1 MKQAEWMVMLFGN
14 LSIVLDCF
22 VGMNNFWF
30 PVEGEPEV
38 RLAPDV
44 YVAFG
49 RPKGYRASYKQWEE
63 ANVPVTVVFEVLSPS
78 NRGAEMEHK
87 YNFYEEHGVEE
98 YYIYDPDR
106 NYLEAYVRKG
116 TVFRRQ
122 WNVETFVSPR
132 MGIRFDLSG
141 DELVVYYPDGERFKT
156 IEDLRAERAR
166 EAAERQQA
174 EQRAEQAEAARQQAE
189 AARQQAEAARQQA
202 EAARQQAEAARQQAE
217 QRAARMAALVQRVI
231 TGQAT
236 EEEVQELRQLGL
248 AGGP

>member
-1 MKQAEWMVMLFGN
+1 MSAVLKPAPIIYPESDGEPMADNMKQAEWMVMLFGN
-14 LSIVLDCF
+14 LSALLDCF

-49 RPKGYRASYKQWEE
+49 RPKGYRGSYRQWEE
-63 ANVPVTVVFEVLSPS
+63 NGVPVTVVFEVLSPS

-87 YNFYEEHGVEE
+87 YTFYEEHGVEE

-116 TVFRRQ
+116 TVFRRH
-122 WNVETFVSPR
+122 WSLETFVSPR

-141 DELVVYYPDGERFKT
+141 DEMVVYYPNGEPFKT
-156 IEDLRAERAR
+156 IEQLRAERDR

-174 EQRAEQAEAARQQAE
+174 ETARQQAE
-189 AARQQAEAARQQA
+189 QRAT
-202 EAARQQAEAARQQAE
+202 QAE

-231 TGQAT
+231 AGQAT
-236 EEEVQELRQLGL
+236 PEEVQELRQLSQT
-248 AGGP
+248 GGT